1 MIGIGKSIYW
11 KLLSFFLISITMASL
26 VILLMFSL
34 FGAQTEIHPRLKQFL
49 LDETLRITEKVSR
62 RLAST
67 DESLETILDQV
78 HREEDVS
85 IRVFD
90 LDGNQQAASTD
101 EKITKIKHI
110 SSSLIEETIGNG
122 RDFQYIFRRWMWVYV
137 ISMPLITKTDPPLI
151 IQAYFPRTEKPQL
164 IVPRG
169 LTIALLL
176 VAAFTAIITRFLTK
190 PIRELIKGAQE
201 VAKGHFGVQV
211 KVRSKDEISQ
221 LKKTFNQMS
230 QRLADYHQSRKEL
243 FADISHE
250 IRSPLARIQS
260 DAEILID
267 RDMDKKERE
276 QHLKAICEDV
286 NGINQVIE
294 DLSMLTKIEFN
305 QLQLS
310 PKPASIQQ
318 LLKQEISKFRL
329 QMEKKN
335 ISLKEFI
342 TPSIPLVTMDA
353 KRIGQ
358 VISNLLT
365 NSLRYTPHGGNIEI
379 GLEKNGALVRIWVKD
394 TGPGIP
400 KEALTRIF
408 NRFYRVDKSR
418 SRISGG
424 TGLGLAIAKHF
435 VEAHG
440 GSIQA
445 ESEVGKGTCISFT
458 IPLDTRA

>member
-49 LDETLRITEKVSR
+49 LDETLRITEKVSL

-78 HREEDVS
+78 HREEGVS

-90 LDGNQQAASTD
+90 FDGNQQAASTD
-101 EKITKIKHI
+101 EKIKKIKHI

-122 RDFQYIFRRWMWVYV
+122 RDFQYIFRRWMWIYV

-342 TPSIPLVTMDA
+342 TPSIPLVTMDD

>member
-11 KLLSFFLISITMASL
+11 KLLSFFLISITLASL

-49 LDETLRITEKVSR
+49 MDETVRITEQVTL
-62 RLAST
+62 RLKTT
-67 DESLETILDQV
+67 DEPLDSILDQV
-78 HREEDVS
+78 YRQENVS

-90 LDGNQQAASTD
+90 LDGNQKAASTKGKIQ
-101 EKITKIKHI
+101 KITHI
-110 SSSLIEETIGNG
+110 SPSLIGETIENKISF
-122 RDFQYIFRRWMWVYV
+122 RNIFQRWMWIYV
-137 ISMPLITKTDPPLI
+137 VSMPIITRTNPPLV

-164 IVPRG
+164 LMPRG

-176 VAAFTAIITRFLTK
+176 VAAFTAVITRFLTK

-211 KVRSKDEISQ
+211 TVRSNDEISQ
-221 LKKTFNQMS
+221 LKKNFNKMS

-310 PKPASIQQ
+310 PKPSSIQQ
-318 LLKQEISKFRL
+318 LLSQEISKFRL
-329 QMEKKN
+329 QMEEKN
-335 ISLKEFI
+335 ISLKEI
-342 TPSIPLVTMDA
+342 IPSSIPLVTMDA

-365 NSLRYTPHGGNIEI
+365 NSLRYTPHGGNMEI
-379 GLEKNGALVRIWVKD
+379 GLEQNGSLVRVWVKD

-400 KEALTRIF
+400 QEALTRIF

-440 GSIQA
+440 GTIKA
-445 ESEVGKGTCISFT
+445 ESEVGKGTSISFT
-458 IPLDTRA
+458 IPLGTGA

>member
-1 MIGIGKSIYW
+1 MIGFGKSIYW
-11 KLLSFFLISITMASL
+11 KLLSFFLISITLASL

-49 LDETLRITEKVSR
+49 LEETVRINKQITI
-62 RLAST
+62 RLTTTS
-67 DESLETILDQV
+67 DPLKTILEQV
-78 HREEDVS
+78 HQEEDVS
-85 IRVFD
+85 VRIFD
-90 LDGNQQAASTD
+90 LDGNQRAASTS
-101 EKITKIKHI
+101 EKIEKISHI
-110 SSSLIEETIGNG
+110 SSSLIQETINTGTSFRN
-122 RDFQYIFRRWMWVYV
+122 IFKRWMWIYV
-137 ISMPLITKTDPPLI
+137 VSMPLDIDTASTLLL
-151 IQAYFPRTEKPQL
+151 QAYFPRTEKPQL
-164 IVPRG
+164 LMPRG
-169 LTIALLL
+169 LTIALLI
-176 VAAFTAIITRFLTK
+176 VALFTAVITRFLTK

-201 VAKGHFGVQV
+201 VSRGHFGVTV
-211 KVRSKDEISQ
+211 KVRSNDEISQ

-267 RDMDKKERE
+267 RDMEKGDRE

-286 NGINQVIE
+286 KGINQVIE
-294 DLSMLTKIEFN
+294 DLSILTKIEFN
-305 QLQLS
+305 QLKMT
-310 PKPASIQQ
+310 PEPASVQQ
-318 LLKQEISKFRL
+318 LLSQEISKFHPQL
-329 QMEKKN
+329 EDNN
-335 ISLKEFI
+335 ITLKEI
-342 TPSIPLVTMDA
+342 IPPAIPLVTMDA

-365 NSLRYTPHGGNIEI
+365 NSLRYTPQGGDIEI
-379 GLEKNGALVRIWVKD
+379 GLEKNGSLVRIWVKD

-400 KEALTRIF
+400 QEALTRIF

-440 GSIQA
+440 GTIQA

-458 IPLDTRA
+458 IPLDTRT

>member
-11 KLLSFFLISITMASL
+11 KLLSFFLISITLASL

-49 LDETLRITEKVSR
+49 LDETIRITEQIS
-62 RLAST
+62 LSLTAT
-67 DESLETILDQV
+67 DETLESILDRV
-78 HREEDVS
+78 HQEEDVS
-85 IRVFD
+85 IRVYD
-90 LDGNQQAASTD
+90 LDGNQLAASTD
-101 EKITKIKHI
+101 EKIRKIKHI
-110 SSSLIEETIGNG
+110 SSSLIQEAVENG
-122 RDFQYIFRRWMWVYV
+122 RDFQYIFRRWMWIYV
-137 ISMPLITKTDPPLI
+137 ISMPLSTKTEPPWI

-176 VAAFTAIITRFLTK
+176 VAAFTALITRFLTK
-190 PIRELIKGAQE
+190 PIRELIQGAQE
-201 VAKGHFGVQV
+201 LSKGNFGVTV
-211 KVRSKDEISQ
+211 KVRSNDEISQ

-310 PKPASIQQ
+310 PQPASIQQ
-318 LLKQEISKFRL
+318 LLTQEISKFRL
-329 QMEKKN
+329 QMEEKN
-335 ISLKEFI
+335 ISLKEI
-342 TPSIPLVTMDA
+342 ISPSIPLVTMDA

-365 NSLRYTPHGGNIEI
+365 NSLRYTLHGGTIEV
-379 GLEKNGALVRIWVKD
+379 GLEKSGSLARIWVKD

-400 KEALTRIF
+400 QEALTRIF

-440 GSIQA
+440 GNIQA
-445 ESEVGKGTCISFT
+445 ESELGKGTCISFT
-458 IPLDTRA
+458 IPLGTRA

>member
-201 VAKGHFGVQV
+201 VAKGHFGIQV

>member
-49 LDETLRITEKVSR
+49 LDETLRITEKVSL

-78 HREEDVS
+78 HREEGVS

-90 LDGNQQAASTD
+90 FDGNQQAASTD
-101 EKITKIKHI
+101 EKIKKIKHI

-122 RDFQYIFRRWMWVYV
+122 RDFQYIFRRWMWIYV

>member
-1 MIGIGKSIYW
+1 MIGFGKSIYW
-11 KLLSFFLISITMASL
+11 KLLSFFLISITLASL

-49 LDETLRITEKVSR
+49 LEETVRINKQITV
-62 RLAST
+62 RLT
-67 DESLETILDQV
+67 TTSLPLKTILDQV
-78 HREEDVS
+78 YQEEDVS
-85 IRVFD
+85 VRIFD
-90 LDGNQQAASTD
+90 LDGNQRAASTA
-101 EKITKIKHI
+101 EKIKKISYI
-110 SSSLIEETIGNG
+110 SPSLIQETITTGTSFRN
-122 RDFQYIFRRWMWVYV
+122 IFKRWMWIYV
-137 ISMPLITKTDPPLI
+137 VSMPLDIDTASTLLL
-151 IQAYFPRTEKPQL
+151 QAYFPRTEKPQL
-164 IVPRG
+164 LMPRG

-176 VAAFTAIITRFLTK
+176 VAAFTAVITRFLTK

-201 VAKGHFGVQV
+201 VAKGHFGVTV
-211 KVRSKDEISQ
+211 KVRSNDEISH
-221 LKKTFNQMS
+221 LKQNFNKMS

-250 IRSPLARIQS
+250 IRSPLARIQT

-267 RDMDKKERE
+267 RDMEKKDRE

-286 NGINQVIE
+286 KGINQVIE
-294 DLSMLTKIEFN
+294 DLSILTKIEYN
-305 QLQLS
+305 QLKMTPEPGS
-310 PKPASIQQ
+310 VQQ
-318 LLKQEISKFRL
+318 LLSQEISKFRL
-329 QMEKKN
+329 QLEDKN
-335 ISLKEFI
+335 ITLREI
-342 TPSIPLVTMDA
+342 IPPAIPLVTMDA

-365 NSLRYTPHGGNIEI
+365 NSLRYTPPGGNMEI
-379 GLEKNGALVRIWVKD
+379 GLEKNGSLVRIWVKD

-400 KEALTRIF
+400 QEALTRIF

-440 GSIQA
+440 GTIQA
-445 ESEVGKGTCISFT
+445 ESEMGKGTCISFT
-458 IPLDTRA
+458 IPLSTNA

>member
-11 KLLSFFLISITMASL
+11 KLLSFFLISITLASL
-26 VILLMFSL
+26 VILLMFSI

-49 LDETLRITEKVSR
+49 LEETERISR
-62 RLAST
+62 QITVRLNTTS
-67 DESLETILDQV
+67 DSLKTILDQV
-78 HREEDVS
+78 HQAEDVS

-90 LDGNQQAASTD
+90 LDGNQRAASAN
-101 EKITKIKHI
+101 EKMQKITYI
-110 SSSLIEETIGNG
+110 SPTIIQETIDNG
-122 RDFQYIFRRWMWVYV
+122 SSFRNIFKRWMWIYV
-137 ISMPLITKTDPPLI
+137 VSMPLDINTASTLL

-164 IVPRG
+164 LMPRG
-169 LTIALLL
+169 LTIALLI
-176 VAAFTAIITRFLTK
+176 VAAFTAIITRFLTL
-190 PIRELIKGAQE
+190 PIRELIKVAQE
-201 VAKGHFGVQV
+201 VSRGHFGVTV
-211 KVRSKDEISQ
+211 KVRSNDEISQ

-267 RDMDKKERE
+267 RDMDKRDRE

-294 DLSMLTKIEFN
+294 DLSMLTQIEYN
-305 QLQLS
+305 QLKLT
-310 PKPASIQQ
+310 PEPASLQN
-318 LLKQEISKFRL
+318 LLSQEISKFRL
-329 QMEKKN
+329 QLEEKN
-335 ISLKEFI
+335 ITLRELI
-342 TPSIPLVTMDA
+342 PPEIPLVKMDP

-365 NSLRYTPHGGNIEI
+365 NSLRYTPDGGTIEI
-379 GLEKNGALVRIWVKD
+379 GIKENGSLVRVWVKD

-400 KEALTRIF
+400 QEALTRIF

-435 VEAHG
+435 VEAHRG
-440 GSIQA
+440 TIQA
-445 ESEVGKGTCISFT
+445 ESEVGKGSCISFT
-458 IPLDTRA
+458 IPLDTSA

>member
-201 VAKGHFGVQV
+201 VAKGHFGIQV

-342 TPSIPLVTMDA
+342 TPSIPLVTMDD

-365 NSLRYTPHGGNIEI
+365 NSLRYTPQGGNIEI

>member
-11 KLLSFFLISITMASL
+11 KLLSFFLVSITLASL

-49 LDETLRITEKVSR
+49 LDETVRITEQVTL
-62 RLAST
+62 RLKTT
-67 DESLETILDQV
+67 DEPLKSILNQVSL
-78 HREEDVS
+78 EEDVS
-85 IRVFD
+85 IRIFN
-90 LDGNQQAASTD
+90 LDGDQQAASTK
-101 EKITKIKHI
+101 EKIRKIKHI
-110 SSSLIEETIGNG
+110 SSSIIDETIENG
-122 RDFQYIFRRWMWVYV
+122 MSFRNIFRRWMWIYV
-137 ISMPLITKTDPPLI
+137 VSMPLSTKTDSLLV

-164 IVPRG
+164 LMPRG

-176 VAAFTAIITRFLTK
+176 VAAFTAVITRFLTK

-211 KVRSKDEISQ
+211 KVRSNDEISQ
-221 LKKTFNQMS
+221 LKKNFNKMS

-267 RDMDKKERE
+267 RDMEKKDRE

-318 LLKQEISKFRL
+318 LLTQEISKFRL
-329 QMEKKN
+329 QMEEKN
-335 ISLKEFI
+335 ITLKENI
-342 TPSIPLVTMDA
+342 PPSIPLVTMDA

-358 VISNLLT
+358 VVSNLLT

-379 GLEKNGALVRIWVKD
+379 GVEQNGALVRVWVKD

-400 KEALTRIF
+400 QEALTRIF

-440 GSIQA
+440 GTIQA

-458 IPLDTRA
+458 IPLGTRA

>member
-11 KLLSFFLISITMASL
+11 KLLSFFFISITLASL

-49 LDETLRITEKVSR
+49 LDETVRITEQVTL
-62 RLAST
+62 RLITT
-67 DESLETILDQV
+67 DEPLSSIINQV
-78 HREEDVS
+78 YLEEDVS

-90 LDGNQQAASTD
+90 LDGNQKAASTK
-101 EKITKIKHI
+101 EKIQKITLI
-110 SSSLIEETIGNG
+110 STSLIEETIENKMSF
-122 RDFQYIFRRWMWVYV
+122 RNIFRRWMWIYV
-137 ISMPLITKTDPPLI
+137 VSMPLITKTDPPLV

-164 IVPRG
+164 LMPRG

-176 VAAFTAIITRFLTK
+176 VAAFTAVITRFLTK

-211 KVRSKDEISQ
+211 KVRSNDEISQ
-221 LKKTFNQMS
+221 LKKNFNKMS

-267 RDMDKKERE
+267 RDMDKKDRE

-310 PKPASIQQ
+310 PKPASIQH
-318 LLKQEISKFRL
+318 LLTQEISKFRL
-329 QMEKKN
+329 QMEEKN
-335 ISLKEFI
+335 ITLKEI
-342 TPSIPLVTMDA
+342 LPPSIPLVTMDA

-365 NSLRYTPHGGNIEI
+365 NSLRYTPHNGNIEI
-379 GLEKNGALVRIWVKD
+379 GLEQSGSLVKVWVKD

-400 KEALTRIF
+400 QEALTRIF

-440 GSIQA
+440 GTIQA

-458 IPLDTRA
+458 IPLGTTT